1 MNPFRRSVSLLWRV
15 IWRAG
20 QTVEIRYRRD
30 GGNGSVTI
38 EAEDFGFPR
47 VRTFGAGPGRD
58 FDVWTDA
65 RPGIYGLDDECG
77 NDLAE
82 RMQVLG
88 DRLGDFTVRVPGMPG
103 VYSWSYGVTSTQGV
117 EFIDVNPELGEYFGT
132 DSGALVIEV
141 DDESTLGL
149 MAGDVVIAVGDR
161 EADSVG
167 RVLRLIRTYER
178 DEPIRFRVIRQGSEV
193 VAEGFLD

>member
-1 MNPFRRSVSLLWRV
+1 M
-15 IWRAG
+15 
-20 QTVEIRYRRD
+20 
-30 GGNGSVTI
+30 
-38 EAEDFGFPR
+38 
-47 VRTFGAGPGRD
+47 
-58 FDVWTDA
+58 
-65 RPGIYGLDDECG
+65 
-77 NDLAE
+77 
-82 RMQVLG
+82 
-88 DRLGDFTVRVPGMPG
+88 
-103 VYSWSYGVTSTQGV
+103 TSTQGV

-132 DSGALVIEV
+132 DSGALLIEV